1 MTTGQPPQ
9 AVEYWKKQAESFDA
23 IYSGQKSGFGRFLDK
38 WLRKDIYDRFAW
50 VMQNSGDLSG
60 KTVCDLGCG
69 TGRYLVPF
77 AQGGATRVLGIDSAP
92 AMIEKAQQFIRS
104 SNAADRCEARLGN
117 IIEVPTEE
125 VFDVSI
131 AVGVFDYV
139 EDPVP
144 FLARIKKITRGRH
157 LSTWPVLWTWR
168 MPIRK
173 VRLGVLGCPVYFFTP
188 KQVQE
193 CHAKAGF
200 KVTKLERVGEIYCTV
215 AEPQP

>member
-1 MTTGQPPQ
+1 METGQPPQ

-23 IYSGQKSGFGRFLDK
+23 IYSGQKSALGRFLDK

-50 VMQNSGDLSG
+50 VMQQSGNLNG

-77 AQGGATRVLGIDSAP
+77 AQGGARRVLGIDTAP
-92 AMIEKAQQFIRS
+92 AMIERAQKFIS
-104 SNAADRCEARLGN
+104 DSAATDRCEARLGN
-117 IIEVPTEE
+117 IVEVPTDE
-125 VFDVSI
+125 VFDITI

-144 FLARIKKITRGRH
+144 FLAHIRKITREKH

-168 MPIRK
+168 MPVRK
-173 VRLGVLGCPVYFFTP
+173 VRLGLLGCPVYFFTP
-188 KQVQE
+188 EQVREYHRQ
-193 CHAKAGF
+193 AGLE
-200 KVTKLERVGEIYCTV
+200 VTKLERVGEIYC
-215 AEPQP
+215 AIGEPKS